1 MVRGIEGRR
10 EAARGTEGEREKEKE
25 IEMDRERDVIT
36 RDISG
41 APVMAQWLTNLTRN
55 HEVAG
60 SIPGFDQQVKD
71 LVLP

>member
-36 RDISG
+36 REIYRELPLWLSG
-41 APVMAQWLTNLTRN
+41 
-55 HEVAG
+55 
-60 SIPGFDQQVKD
+60 
-71 LVLP
+71 